1 MEEILQKAI
10 QCVQESQTAYCKFI
24 TANDTGSTGGH
35 QSGYHISKSAWSL
48 LFEEEG
54 QKGAN
59 KDKFVTIKWQDDFET
74 ESRFIYY
81 GVGTRN
87 EYRITRFGKGFPF
100 LTDDNVGDLLVLCK
114 IGKENYQAYVLQ
126 TDDDMEDFFSGVG
139 ITASEVN
146 QIIPNQLTETAE
158 EKLLYCF
165 REYISTLKVDFPTTT
180 EMALRSRTCF
190 LKAHG
195 FTEDLIRRSPDK
207 QIVEWIKAEYQLF
220 RMLENDR
227 YNHYIEKPF
236 GDVEKL
242 VTAANKILNR
252 RKSRAGK
259 SLEHHLD
266 EIFGIFQLRYDTQVK
281 TEGNK
286 IPDFIFPGGD
296 EYHNPQFDQ
305 DKLIFLGAKT
315 TCKDRWRQVVNEA
328 DKIPVKH
335 LFTLQ
340 QGVSRNQMAEMTA
353 QGVRLVVPEENKK
366 AFARDLRD
374 EILSL
379 EKFVGI
385 VRTKQSI

>member
-10 QCVQESQTAYCKFI
+10 QCVQESQTAYCKFT

-35 QSGYHISKSAWSL
+35 QAGYHISKSAWPL
-48 LFEEEG
+48 LFNEEG

-114 IGKENYQAYVLQ
+114 LDDQYYHAYVLQ

-146 QIIPNQLTETAE
+146 QIIPDQFTETAE
-158 EKLLYCF
+158 ERLLQCF
-165 REYISTLKVDFPTTT
+165 RDYISTLDVDFPPTT

-190 LKAHG
+190 LAAHG
-195 FTEDLIRRSPDK
+195 LTEDLIRSNPDR
-207 QIVEWIKAEYQLF
+207 QIVEWINAEYQLF

-227 YNHYIEKPF
+227 YSHYIKQPF
-236 GDVEKL
+236 GDVEQL
-242 VTAANKILNR
+242 VIAANKILNR

-266 EIFGIFQLRYDTQVK
+266 QIFGIFQLKYDTQAK

-286 IPDFIFPGGD
+286 IPDFIFPGEE
-296 EYHNPQFDQ
+296 EYHNPKFDE
-305 DKLIFLGAKT
+305 KNLIFLGAKT
-315 TCKDRWRQVVNEA
+315 TCKDRWRQIVGEA
-328 DKIPVKH
+328 DRIPVKH

-340 QGVSRNQMAEMTA
+340 QGVSRNQMKEMTT
-353 QGVRLVVPEENKK
+353 QGVQLVVPKENKT

-374 EILSL
+374 QILTL
-379 EKFVGI
+379 ENFLGYVTG
-385 VRTKQSI
+385 KQGR

>member
-10 QCVQESQTAYCKFI
+10 QCVQESQTAYCKFV

-35 QSGYHISKSAWSL
+35 QAGYHISKSAWSL
-48 LFEEEG
+48 LFDEEG
-54 QKGAN
+54 LKGTN

-114 IGKENYQAYVLQ
+114 IENESYQAYVLR

-139 ITASEVN
+139 ITAGEVN
-146 QIIPNQLTETAE
+146 QIIPDQFTETAE
-158 EKLLYCF
+158 EKLLQCF
-165 REYISTLKVDFPTTT
+165 RNYIATLNVDFPPTT
-180 EMALRSRTCF
+180 EMALKSRTCF
-190 LKAHG
+190 LAAHG
-195 FTEDLIRRSPDK
+195 FTEDVIRKSPDK
-207 QIVEWIKAEYQLF
+207 QIVEWITAEYQLF

-227 YNHYIEKPF
+227 YNHYIKKPF
-236 GDVEKL
+236 GDVEQL
-242 VTAANKILNR
+242 VIAANKILNR

-266 EIFGIFQLRYDTQVK
+266 QIFGIFKLKYDTQAK

-286 IPDFIFPGGD
+286 IPDFIFPGEE
-296 EYHNPQFDQ
+296 EYHNPQYDA
-305 DKLIFLGAKT
+305 KNLIFLGAKT
-315 TCKDRWRQVVNEA
+315 TCKDRWRQIVNEA
-328 DKIPVKH
+328 DRIPIKF

-340 QGVSRNQMAEMTA
+340 QGVSRNQMAEMSA
-353 QGVRLVVPEENKK
+353 QGVRLVVPEKNKTAWEK
-366 AFARDLRD
+366 DLRD
-374 EILSL
+374 QIISL
-379 EKFVGI
+379 KTFVRFVTEKQG
-385 VRTKQSI
+385 T